1 MTEQQ
6 KIEIAVFRFG
16 VIGEFVNGTDLDYG
30 EKEQLLQQKCSRKWS
45 IPYSVR
51 TRLARSTILGWIRQ
65 YNGRI
70 ESLYPKDRSDQG
82 QSRSFDDET
91 ASLIVKLRLD
101 KPGATVDTL
110 IESLQ
115 KITCR
120 TYSYSSVYRFL
131 QSRGLM
137 NSARPED
144 KRKFEAQ
151 NPNDLWQSDV
161 MHGPKVLVEDK
172 QRKTYLVAIMDDH
185 SRLITA
191 AGFYLSENLKT
202 YLTVLEQAFLSRGLP
217 RKLYVDNGPA
227 FRSHHLKYVAASLS
241 IALIHA
247 RPYKPQGKGKIERWF
262 RTVRLQFLQ
271 KFTGKT
277 LEDLNTAFEKWLND
291 VYHHRKHG
299 GTGESPFKR
308 FTSSMECIRTA
319 PPDLKDH
326 FRKTAR
332 RKVAK
337 DRTITLNGN
346 MFEAPVALI
355 GRHVDVR
362 YHEDTPQKAEVI
374 YKAKSYGFLTPVD
387 LSVNCR
393 VKRDRWNEND
403 IRIFPESSDYKGGRL
418 L

>member
-1 MTEQQ
+1 M
-6 KIEIAVFRFG
+6 
-16 VIGEFVNGTDLDYG
+16 
-30 EKEQLLQQKCSRKWS
+30 
-45 IPYSVR
+45 
-51 TRLARSTILGWIRQ
+51 
-65 YNGRI
+65 
-70 ESLYPKDRSDQG
+70 
-82 QSRSFDDET
+82 
-91 ASLIVKLRLD
+91 KLRID
-101 KPGATVDTL
+101 KPDATVDTL
-110 IESLQ
+110 IQSLQ

-120 TYSYSSVYRFL
+120 TYSPSSVYRFL
-131 QSRGLM
+131 HARELM
-137 NSARPED
+137 NRPLPED
-144 KRKFEAQ
+144 RRKYEEPY
-151 NPNDLWQSDV
+151 PNGMWQSDV
-161 MHGPKVLVEDK
+161 MHGPKVLVQDK
-172 QRKTYLVAIMDDH
+172 QRKTYLIAIMDDH
-185 SRLITA
+185 SRLIAA

-277 LEDLNTAFEKWLND
+277 LEDLNTAFEKWLHED
-291 VYHHRKHG
+291 YHQRKHSS
-299 GTGESPFKR
+299 TGESPFKR
-308 FTSSMECIRTA
+308 FTSAMECIRTA

-355 GRHVDVR
+355 GRHVNVK
-362 YHEDTPQKAEVI
+362 YHEDTPLKAEVI
-374 YKAKSYGFLTPVD
+374 YKTKSYGFLTPVD
-387 LSVNCR
+387 LAVNCR
-393 VKRDRWNEND
+393 VKRHRWNEND
-403 IRIFPESSDYKGGRL
+403 IRIFPEPSNYKGGQL